1 MIRQDIYIPAGQTVQ
16 VKSDL
21 YGLLCIRD
29 ESKGNTAIYSLNNG
43 NYALEKIMGFT
54 FPGKDNP
61 DTFNIYY
68 EYNSSGGLGNLG
80 LYLQNL
86 ASSQRHIKY
95 SIL

>member
-1 MIRQDIYIPAGQTVQ
+1 MIRQNIYLPAGQTVY
-16 VKSDL
+16 VDSDL

-29 ESKGNTAIYSLNNG
+29 ESVGRTAIYSLNNG
-43 NYALEKIMGFT
+43 SYVIEKIMGYT

-61 DTFNIYY
+61 DTFNIYC
-68 EYNSSGGLGNLG
+68 EFGGSKKG

-86 ASSQRHIKY
+86 ASSQKNIKY